1 MKILI
6 FISWPVKAWSIPDAQ
21 VDVLRERFPDI
32 EFVHARTLDAAREL
46 VLDVDAAFTPFMSA
60 EMVESARRL
69 KWVHSSAAAVEG
81 LLPLAT
87 LAERRITISNS
98 RGIQGVPMA
107 ESVMGGLLV
116 LARKYDRTLAA
127 QREHCW
133 IQNDLVDDMPWLLD
147 GKRMTIV
154 GLGSIGIEIA
164 KRANAF
170 GMTVTGVRRN
180 PDKEMPPCV
189 ERVFGSDRLDEA
201 LDDCDILVLAA
212 PGVAATTGMIGP
224 AQLAR
229 LNPGAVIVNVA
240 RAALVDQKALIEG
253 LTSGRLGGAVLDVFE
268 KEPLDASSP
277 LWSMPNVVLT
287 PHSSGFRS
295 THWRDTIALYV
306 DNLTRYRSGQP
317 LRHLVDPV
325 AGY

>member
-1 MKILI
+1 
-6 FISWPVKAWSIPDAQ
+6 
-21 VDVLRERFPDI
+21 
-32 EFVHARTLDAAREL
+32 
-46 VLDVDAAFTPFMSA
+46 
-60 EMVESARRL
+60 
-69 KWVHSSAAAVEG
+69 
-81 LLPLAT
+81 
-87 LAERRITISNS
+87 
-98 RGIQGVPMA
+98 MA

-127 QREHCW
+127 QRDHCW

-180 PDKEMPPCV
+180 PDKHVPSCV
-189 ERVFGSDRLDEA
+189 DRVFGSDRLDEA

-212 PGVAATTGMIGP
+212 PGVAATAGMIGP

-240 RAALVDQKALIEG
+240 RAALVDQQALIEG

-277 LWSMPNVVLT
+277 FWSMPNVVIT

-295 THWRDTIALYV
+295 THWRDTIALYA